1 VTSRKGKYFV
11 QVFLTFVL
19 ADLMLSELA
28 LPLLPLILAT
38 TVAAGATVA
47 LVVVTLVAGAAVEV
61 AGAIVAA
68 AVVAEEEEV
77 VVMVPSG
84 PSTFCDGCFGCLT
97 LRSRLRL
104 TPDVNG
110 TSGALLPL
118 GASCPSTADV
128 AY

>member
-1 VTSRKGKYFV
+1 M
-11 QVFLTFVL
+11 QALLTFVL
-19 ADLMLSELA
+19 VDLLLSELA
-28 LPLLPLILAT
+28 LPLLPLIVAT
-38 TVAAGATVA
+38 AVAVGAAVA
-47 LVVVTLVAGAAVEV
+47 LVVVVALVAGAAVEA
-61 AGAIVAA
+61 AGAFVAA
-68 AVVAEEEEV
+68 AAAVAEEEV
-77 VVMVPSG
+77 VVVVVVPSG
-84 PSTFCDGCFGCLT
+84 SSTFCDGCFGCLT

>member
-1 VTSRKGKYFV
+1 M
-11 QVFLTFVL
+11 QALLTFVL
-19 ADLMLSELA
+19 VDLLLSELA

-38 TVAAGATVA
+38 AVAAGAAVA
-47 LVVVTLVAGAAVEV
+47 LVVVVALVAGAAVEA

-68 AVVAEEEEV
+68 AAVAEEEV
-77 VVMVPSG
+77 VVVVPSG
-84 PSTFCDGCFGCLT
+84 SSTFCDGCFGCLT

-110 TSGALLPL
+110 TSGALLLL
-118 GASCPSTADV
+118 GALCPSTADV